1 MWRTCNYYSI
11 TSNAIYEEHGSQWS
25 QQVSAMVTNSLVGA
39 WPDPFS
45 FCEGCGLRDE
55 TWCAIIRITVHM
67 PCTEQFD
74 NLIHR
79 GTHHTL
85 LLMHTSQL
93 LKDPQALTSEMIS
106 WRYRKGGLLRSLSV
120 RGGFLI
126 TFPSVSLVL
135 WITAE
140 STWDA
145 IISTDTV
152 SRLLKLYKHSSTRV
166 ILHQVLNAPR
176 ASRNKHSS
184 FIARR
189 KPLSPVN

>member
-1 MWRTCNYYSI
+1 
-11 TSNAIYEEHGSQWS
+11 
-25 QQVSAMVTNSLVGA
+25 
-39 WPDPFS
+39 
-45 FCEGCGLRDE
+45 
-55 TWCAIIRITVHM
+55 M

-79 GTHHTL
+79 ATRHTL

-135 WITAE
+135 
-140 STWDA
+140 
-145 IISTDTV
+145 
-152 SRLLKLYKHSSTRV
+152 
-166 ILHQVLNAPR
+166 
-176 ASRNKHSS
+176 
-184 FIARR
+184 
-189 KPLSPVN
+189 